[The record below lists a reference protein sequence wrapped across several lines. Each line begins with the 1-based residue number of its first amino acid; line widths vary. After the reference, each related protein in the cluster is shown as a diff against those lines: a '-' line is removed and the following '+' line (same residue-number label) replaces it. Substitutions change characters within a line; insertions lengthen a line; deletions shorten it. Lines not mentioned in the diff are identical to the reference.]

1 MDDQKIGPSGP
12 EAPMP
17 EGEEHAPRGV
27 RTAAI
32 VRWAIVGAV
41 ALVAIVT
48 VGRSCMS
55 SEDDASRAAET
66 QTRYTCPMHPQI
78 VQDGPGSCPIC
89 GMDLV
94 PIAAAAPPSPEADG
108 GTSAVPGLVPVTLS
122 EDRLR
127 ASGIRTTRAV
137 DKALGAEVRATGVI
151 GPDERRLAEVTAR
164 VPGWLGATRAAT
176 IGDRVRR
183 GQLLATID
191 SPEVLA
197 ASRELLSVRQLGAVQ
212 ALTGADLT
220 APVRQKLELLG
231 VPRGQIERI
240 ERSGQP
246 SGLIPIAAPIA
257 GHVIA
262 RSALPGG
269 YVDRGTP
276 IYQIADLS
284 NVWVQIDVYARD
296 LGRIEVGQTAL
307 VELEGG
313 AAPPAEGRVTYL
325 YPTSDAATRTTR
337 VRVELANP
345 DLRIRP
351 GLFATVRIQATPIL
365 GVVVPFDA
373 VVDTG
378 DQQYCFVA
386 RGGGRFEPRRV
397 VLGTR
402 AGDEILIEEG
412 LAAGD
417 EVVTGA
423 AFLLD
428 SESRLRSAQEAPE
441 ARP

>member
-1 MDDQKIGPSGP
+1 MDGNEAGPAGP

-17 EGEEHAPRGV
+17 EGEERAPRGV
-27 RTAAI
+27 RAAAV

-41 ALVAIVT
+41 AIVAIVT
-48 VGRSCMS
+48 VARSCVS
-55 SEDDASRAAET
+55 SEGDAARTAEQ
-66 QTRYTCPMHPQI
+66 QTRYTCPMHPQV
-78 VQDGPGSCPIC
+78 VQDGPGTCPIC
-89 GMDLV
+89 HMDLV
-94 PIAAAAPPSPEADG
+94 PVAAAPPPDPGADG

-137 DKALGAEVRATGVI
+137 GKALGAEVRATGVI
-151 GPDERRLAEVTAR
+151 GPDERRLADVTAR

-183 GQLLATID
+183 GQVLATID

-197 ASRELLSVRQLGAVQ
+197 ATRELLSVRQLGAAQ

-231 VPRGQIERI
+231 VPRALIERI

-246 SGLIPIAAPIA
+246 SGLVPIAAPIA

-262 RSALPGG
+262 RSAVLGS

-284 NVWVQIDVYARD
+284 KVWLQIDVYARD
-296 LGRIEVGQTAL
+296 LGRIEVGQTAV

-345 DLRIRP
+345 ELRIRP
-351 GLFATVRIQATPIL
+351 GLFATVRILATPTD

-378 DQQYCFVA
+378 DEQYCFLA

-402 AGDEILIEEG
+402 AGDEVLIAEG
-412 LAAGD
+412 LAVGD

-428 SESRLRSAQEAPE
+428 SESRLRSALEAPE